1 MRHSPESRALDAGSS
16 VRTDFSRLIDVQN
29 GTDDDAA
36 AEIQRIQYEQSKK
49 LIPVAPPTPWRRRPN
64 KSPMTPP
71 VGTRSPGSTT
81 PCVAKSEVHSVQT
94 SFGNNINTNAVLKNE
109 GLVTENGF
117 RDPITDTKSKEQD
130 RKTFFESLQKNKPL
144 KESTHM
150 GRRHGGGGGGEIV
163 DNSSRH
169 SFKLVA
175 KGSAPADMSLVLEQK
190 TAAEEGEES
199 WLTVGPPSVEEERFL
214 RSLGWNDS
222 DDVDLLTDEEIAAFK
237 AQYLNKT
244 EERGASR
251 QANYKT
257 GDIRSFQCSPVGHLS
272 SFDLVAE
279 SEIASMSSE
288 TGYMC

>member
-1 MRHSPESRALDAGSS
+1 M
-16 VRTDFSRLIDVQN
+16 
-29 GTDDDAA
+29 
-36 AEIQRIQYEQSKK
+36 
-49 LIPVAPPTPWRRRPN
+49 
-64 KSPMTPP
+64 
-71 VGTRSPGSTT
+71 
-81 PCVAKSEVHSVQT
+81 AKSEAHSMQM
-94 SFGNNINTNAVLKNE
+94 SFGNNINANTVLKNE

-144 KESTHM
+144 KESTLM
-150 GRRHGGGGGGEIV
+150 GHRHVGSGGGGEIF
-163 DNSSRH
+163 DNSSCH

-175 KGSAPADMSLVLEQK
+175 KGSAPADMSLVLGQK
-190 TAAEEGEES
+190 ATAEGEEP